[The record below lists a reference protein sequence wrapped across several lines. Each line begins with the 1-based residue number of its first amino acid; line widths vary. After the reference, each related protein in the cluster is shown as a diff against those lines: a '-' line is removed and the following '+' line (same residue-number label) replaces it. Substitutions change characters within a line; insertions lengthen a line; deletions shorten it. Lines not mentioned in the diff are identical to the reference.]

1 MSKKTAT
8 LTTAERK
15 QIEIKFM
22 LTPAKIAGELAKEK
36 QPPKRASARGRAAP
50 AQALLRPGERK
61 GYADFTPGKFE
72 GEPTLVWVK
81 PDIFRLEPNTPPFR
95 FVRANHE
102 VVEPGRMFTDGG
114 SIPRALWFVKD
125 LSPWSYAPAF
135 LVHDWLFDCHHAG
148 TTDKSFEE
156 VRDIMMEGV
165 RTLMDSGLCET
176 NRLVFELIYSGI
188 DSFIARRIWDRK

>member
-1 MSKKTAT
+1 MSKKTAA
-8 LTTAERK
+8 LTAAERK
-15 QIEIKFM
+15 QIETKFT
-22 LTPAKIAGELAKEK
+22 LTPAKLAGELAKVK
-36 QPPKRASARGRAAP
+36 QPPKRAPARGRAAP
-50 AQALLRPGERK
+50 AQALLRAGERK
-61 GYADFTPGKFE
+61 DYADFKPGRFE

-81 PDIFRLEPNTPPFR
+81 PDIFRLEPNMPPFR
-95 FVRANHE
+95 FVRGNGE

-135 LVHDWLFDCHHAG
+135 LIHDWLFDCHHTG
-148 TTDKSFEE
+148 TTDKGFEE

-165 RTLMDSGLCET
+165 RTLMDSGLCEA